1 MSDKKNYKEPPISAL
16 RSKARHYA
24 MQALYQWSI
33 SKSALNVIEAEFHS
47 DNDMSKVDV
56 EFFHEILYNVPK
68 HLAQLETDFLPFV
81 DIELEKLD
89 PITLALLRMSSYE
102 LRFRLDVPYKVV
114 INEALRLAKKFGAT
128 DSHKFL
134 NGVLDKVA
142 ARQRAA
148 EFKSKKG

>member
-1 MSDKKNYKEPPISAL
+1 MSDKKTPKAPPISAL

-56 EFFHEILYNVPK
+56 EFFHEILHNVPK
-68 HLAQLETDFLPFV
+68 HLSELETDFLPFV

-89 PITLALLRMSSYE
+89 PITLALLRMSCYE
-102 LRFRLDVPYKVV
+102 LRYRLDVPYKVV

-148 EFKSKKG
+148 EVKSK